1 MAVSPLGAQTQPS
14 SRLGQPN
21 QAGNFATTPLAASPS
36 RLPVTVVTGFLGAG
50 KSTLLRHLL
59 LSSGLRLAVLVNE
72 VGEVGIDAE
81 LIRSCGFCPEEEL
94 EGRVVE
100 LANGCLCC
108 TVQDEFLPTM
118 QLLLERSDQL
128 DGIVVETSGLALPEP
143 LVQAFRWPEI
153 RTRTRVTGVVTV
165 VDGEALAQG
174 SVVGDPAAI
183 EAQRLADPSLDH
195 LSAIEDL
202 FDDQLVAADLVLI
215 SRADCLQPEQIEALQ
230 SQLTSRLRPG
240 VTVLPMARGQV
251 PAALLLGLDRDLAET
266 QAAPG
271 LAKGDSSEQHGQG
284 EQAHDQ
290 GQEQHLDHDHDDHSH
305 DQDDHG
311 RGHHDHTHV
320 AMQSVALRLDG
331 RLERQAL
338 ETLLRG
344 QIDRQSFL
352 RLKGRAWLPGKGQP
366 LQIQA
371 VGPRLECWF
380 DPKTASADQ
389 ERPPGLELVALGLQ
403 VDGAALEQELREL
416 MGLGPNPAGH

>member
-1 MAVSPLGAQTQPS
+1 MVVTPQRTNQTPEVSPKSRSLTSQT
-14 SRLGQPN
+14 
-21 QAGNFATTPLAASPS
+21 

-50 KSTLLRHLL
+50 KSTLLRQLL

-72 VGEVGIDAE
+72 FGEVGIDAE

-94 EGRVVE
+94 DGRVVE

-118 QLLLERSDQL
+118 QLLLERADQL

-215 SRADCLQPEQIEALQ
+215 SRADCLQAEQITALQ
-230 SQLTSRLRPG
+230 AQLTGRLRAG
-240 VTVLPMARGQV
+240 VSVLPMARGQV
-251 PAALLLGLDRDLAET
+251 PAALLLGLDRD
-266 QAAPG
+266 
-271 LAKGDSSEQHGQG
+271 QG
-284 EQAHDQ
+284 EASHSDHSHSDHSRGELGHGDHAHPPNAEHDHDVH
-290 GQEQHLDHDHDDHSH
+290 GHHPDHDHDHAVDH
-305 DQDDHG
+305 DDDHDHDHH
-311 RGHHDHTHV
+311 GHHDHSHV
-320 AMQSVALRLDG
+320 AMQSVALRLEGPVD
-331 RLERQAL
+331 RQAL
-338 ETLLRG
+338 ERLLRS
-344 QIDRQSFL
+344 QIDRQTFL
-352 RLKGRAWLPGKGQP
+352 RLKGRAWLVGKAQP

-380 DPKTASADQ
+380 DPKAAVADQ
-389 ERPPGLELVALGLQ
+389 DHSPGLELVALGLQ
-403 VDGAALEQELREL
+403 VDGAALEQELRAL
-416 MGLGPNPAGH
+416 MGLA

>member
-1 MAVSPLGAQTQPS
+1 MVVTPQRTNPTPEVSPNSRSQTSQ
-14 SRLGQPN
+14 
-21 QAGNFATTPLAASPS
+21 T

-50 KSTLLRHLL
+50 KSTLLRQLL

-72 VGEVGIDAE
+72 FGEVGIDAE

-94 EGRVVE
+94 DGRVVE

-118 QLLLERSDQL
+118 QLLLQRADQL

-174 SVVGDPAAI
+174 HVVGDPAAI

-215 SRADCLQPEQIEALQ
+215 SRADCLEAEQIAALQ
-230 SQLTSRLRPG
+230 AQLTARLRAG

-251 PAALLLGLDRDLAET
+251 PAALLLGLDRD
-266 QAAPG
+266 Q
-271 LAKGDSSEQHGQG
+271 GDAGHGDHGHG
-284 EQAHDQ
+284 EHDHHDHDHPHGDNHDHDVHGHHPDHDHPVDQ
-290 GQEQHLDHDHDDHSH
+290 DQDHDHDHDHH
-305 DQDDHG
+305 
-311 RGHHDHTHV
+311 GHHDHSHV
-320 AMQSVALRLDG
+320 AMQSVALRLEGPVD
-331 RLERQAL
+331 RQAL
-338 ETLLRG
+338 EILLRN
-344 QIDRQSFL
+344 QINRQNFL
-352 RLKGRAWLPGKGQP
+352 RLKGRAWLAGKAQP

-380 DPKTASADQ
+380 DPKAAAADQ
-389 ERPPGLELVALGLQ
+389 EHPPGLELVALGLQ
-403 VDGAALEQELREL
+403 VDGAALEQELRAL
-416 MGLGPNPAGH
+416 LGEV

>member
-1 MAVSPLGAQTQPS
+1 MAVAPQIATQAPESSPVSPSQPG
-14 SRLGQPN
+14 L
-21 QAGNFATTPLAASPS
+21 S

-72 VGEVGIDAE
+72 FGEVGIDAE

-94 EGRVVE
+94 DGRVVE

-118 QLLLERSDQL
+118 QLLLERADQL

-174 SVVGDPAAI
+174 HVVGDPTAI

-195 LSAIEDL
+195 LSAIEEL

-215 SRADCLQPEQIEALQ
+215 SRADCLQAEQIAALQ
-230 SQLTSRLRPG
+230 AQLAARLRPG

-251 PAALLLGLDRDLAET
+251 PAALLLGLDRD
-266 QAAPG
+266 Q
-271 LAKGDSSEQHGQG
+271 GDHG
-284 EQAHDQ
+284 HDTHSH
-290 GQEQHLDHDHDDHSH
+290 GDHGHGDHGHHLDHAHDHDHH
-305 DQDDHG
+305 
-311 RGHHDHTHV
+311 GHHDHSHV
-320 AMQSVALRLDG
+320 AMQSVALRLEGPVD
-331 RLERQAL
+331 RQAL
-338 ETLLRG
+338 ETLLRS
-344 QIDRQSFL
+344 QIDRQNFL
-352 RLKGRAWLPGKGQP
+352 RLKGRAWLAGKAQP

-380 DPKTASADQ
+380 DPKAAAADHAADQ
-389 ERPPGLELVALGLQ
+389 DHPPGLELVALGLQ
-403 VDGAALEQELREL
+403 VDGAALELELRAL
-416 MGLGPNPAGH
+416 LGLA

>member
-1 MAVSPLGAQTQPS
+1 MAVSPQIAPRPS
-14 SRLGQPN
+14 HSS
-21 QAGNFATTPLAASPS
+21 LA

-50 KSTLLRHLL
+50 KSTLLRQLL

-72 VGEVGIDAE
+72 FGEVGIDAE

-94 EGRVVE
+94 DGRVVE

-118 QLLLERSDQL
+118 QLLLERADQL

-174 SVVGDPAAI
+174 HVVGDPAAI

-202 FDDQLVAADLVLI
+202 FNDQLVAADLVLI
-215 SRADCLQPEQIEALQ
+215 SRADCLQTDQISALQ
-230 SQLTSRLRPG
+230 TQLASRLRPG
-240 VTVLPMARGQV
+240 VSVLPMARGQV
-251 PAALLLGLDRDLAET
+251 PAALLLGLERD
-266 QAAPG
+266 QADPSH
-271 LAKGDSSEQHGQG
+271 GDPSHGDHVHGDHGHEDHDHPHSS
-284 EQAHDQ
+284 DQ
-290 GQEQHLDHDHDDHSH
+290 GPGVQGHDSDHDHDHSH
-305 DQDDHG
+305 E
-311 RGHHDHTHV
+311 HHDHHSHHDHSHV
-320 AMQSVALRLDG
+320 AMQSVALRLEG
-331 RLERQAL
+331 PVNRQAL
-338 ETLLRG
+338 ESLLRS
-344 QIDRQSFL
+344 QIDRQNFL
-352 RLKGRAWLPGKGQP
+352 RLKGRAWLAGKPQP

-380 DPKTASADQ
+380 DPKAAAADQ
-389 ERPPGLELVALGLQ
+389 DHPQGLELVALGLQ
-403 VDGAALEQELREL
+403 VDGTSLEQELRAL
-416 MGLGPNPAGH
+416 LGLA

>member
-1 MAVSPLGAQTQPS
+1 MVVTPQRTNPTPEVSPKSRSQTSQ
-14 SRLGQPN
+14 
-21 QAGNFATTPLAASPS
+21 T

-50 KSTLLRHLL
+50 KSTLLRQLL

-72 VGEVGIDAE
+72 FGEVGIDAE

-94 EGRVVE
+94 DGRVVE

-118 QLLLERSDQL
+118 QLLLERADQL

-215 SRADCLQPEQIEALQ
+215 SRADCLQAEQITALQ
-230 SQLTSRLRPG
+230 AQLTGRLRAG
-240 VTVLPMARGQV
+240 VSVLPMARGQV
-251 PAALLLGLDRDLAET
+251 PAALLLGLDRD
-266 QAAPG
+266 
-271 LAKGDSSEQHGQG
+271 QG
-284 EQAHDQ
+284 EASHSDHSHSDHSRGELGHGDHAHPPNAEHDHDVH
-290 GQEQHLDHDHDDHSH
+290 GHHPDHDHDHAVDH
-305 DQDDHG
+305 DDDHDHDHH
-311 RGHHDHTHV
+311 GHHDHSHV

-331 RLERQAL
+331 PVDRQAL
-338 ETLLRG
+338 ERLLRS
-344 QIDRQSFL
+344 QIVRQTFL
-352 RLKGRAWLPGKGQP
+352 RLKGRAWLAGKAQP

-380 DPKTASADQ
+380 DPKAAVADQ
-389 ERPPGLELVALGLQ
+389 DHTPGLELVALGLQ
-403 VDGAALEQELREL
+403 VDGAALEQELRAL
-416 MGLGPNPAGH
+416 MGLA

>member
-1 MAVSPLGAQTQPS
+1 MVVTPQRTNPTPEVSPNSRSQSSQT
-14 SRLGQPN
+14 
-21 QAGNFATTPLAASPS
+21 

-50 KSTLLRHLL
+50 KSTLLRQLL

-72 VGEVGIDAE
+72 FGEVGIDAE

-94 EGRVVE
+94 DGRVVE

-118 QLLLERSDQL
+118 QLLLERADQL

-174 SVVGDPAAI
+174 HVVGDPAAI

-195 LSAIEDL
+195 LSAIEEL

-215 SRADCLQPEQIEALQ
+215 SRADCLQADQIAALQ
-230 SQLTSRLRPG
+230 AQLTARLRAG

-251 PAALLLGLDRDLAET
+251 PAALLLGLDRD
-266 QAAPG
+266 Q
-271 LAKGDSSEQHGQG
+271 GDASHGDHG
-284 EQAHDQ
+284 HREHD
-290 GQEQHLDHDHDDHSH
+290 HHDHDHPHGADHDHVAQGHHPNHVDNHHDHPHDDHDLH
-305 DQDDHG
+305 
-311 RGHHDHTHV
+311 GHHDHSHV
-320 AMQSVALRLDG
+320 AMQSVALRLEGPVD
-331 RLERQAL
+331 RQAL
-338 ETLLRG
+338 ERLLRS
-344 QIDRQSFL
+344 QIDRQTFL
-352 RLKGRAWLPGKGQP
+352 RLKGRAWLVGKAQP

-380 DPKTASADQ
+380 DPKAATADQ
-389 ERPPGLELVALGLQ
+389 DHPPGLELVALGLQ
-403 VDGAALEQELREL
+403 VDGAALEQELRAL
-416 MGLGPNPAGH
+416 MGLA